1 MTTLI
6 KQSRQQQIA
15 DKIKQAANN
24 RIKKPVKVTGM
35 KEKKVIFDD

>member
-1 MTTLI
+1 MIAPI
-6 KQSRQQQIA
+6 KQSKQQQIA

-24 RIKKPVKVTGM
+24 RIKKPIKVTGM